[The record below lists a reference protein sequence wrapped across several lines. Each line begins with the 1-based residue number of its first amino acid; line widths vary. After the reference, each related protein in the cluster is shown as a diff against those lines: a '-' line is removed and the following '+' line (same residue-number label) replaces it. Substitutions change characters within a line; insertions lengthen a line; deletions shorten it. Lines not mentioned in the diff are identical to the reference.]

1 MEDIRKNLLIDIVIA
16 LILAAIV
23 LFFIRP
29 TVVKQTSMQDT
40 LQPNDYLI
48 MYKRAYVNKTPQ
60 RGDIVIFQ
68 SSLTTESGKR
78 KLLIKRV
85 IGLPGDIITIKD
97 DQLYINGEKYEEDY
111 LRDGVTSGDIENLE
125 VPKEK
130 YFVMGDNRLVSVDS
144 RYDEVGCV
152 SLGNIKGK
160 AVFRLYPFNKIGKL

>member
-60 RGDIVIFQ
+60 RGDIVI
-68 SSLTTESGKR
+68 SSRASQPRAARENSSSRELSDCRATLLRLRTISFISTAKSMRRTTC
-78 KLLIKRV
+78 V
-85 IGLPGDIITIKD
+85 TGLPPAI
-97 DQLYINGEKYEEDY
+97 
-111 LRDGVTSGDIENLE
+111 
-125 VPKEK
+125 
-130 YFVMGDNRLVSVDS
+130 
-144 RYDEVGCV
+144 
-152 SLGNIKGK
+152 
-160 AVFRLYPFNKIGKL
+160 